1 VNKLKA
7 IFTNKDVLK
16 KMGITILILLAFRI
30 LVWVPIPLID
40 VQNLTGFIKQNEFLA
55 ILNNFSGQ
63 ALGNLSIMAMGI
75 SPYITASIVIQLLQ
89 MDIIPILKEWG
100 EQGEA
105 GKQKIN
111 RLTRIVALIL
121 AFIQSL
127 VLLLGL
133 GAARGG
139 ALIPSILE
147 PKMIHYIYM
156 ALVMTAG
163 TAVAIF
169 IGDLITKYGIGNGTS
184 MLIVAGIVTSL
195 PAMVTQLWALYIKP
209 PAGEALDIFLF
220 ILIMVL
226 NVAVLIGVTYLE
238 LAKRKIPIQYAN
250 VRAGRGRTDSNL
262 PIKLNT
268 AGVIPVIFASTILS
282 IPLSMVGMTNQ
293 STSSGAGYWLN
304 QIFNYQN
311 PIGFV
316 LYMVLIML
324 FAFFYS
330 FLMFN
335 PESVAENLSK
345 SNAYIP
351 GIRPG
356 EDTTNYISRLLFKI
370 TVLGTV
376 YLMILAALPIVTT
389 IIFGFKGTV
398 AQSVTIGGTSLIIVV
413 GVALETVNQIIT
425 QSTEQEYKRLF

>member
-139 ALIPSILE
+139 ALIPRILE
-147 PKMIHYIYM
+147 PKIIHYIYM

-195 PAMVTQLWALYIKP
+195 PAMVTQLWTLYIKP

-250 VRAGRGRTDSNL
+250 VRAGRGKTDSNL

-282 IPLSMVGMTNQ
+282 IPLSMVGMTNR
-293 STSSGAGYWLN
+293 ST
-304 QIFNYQN
+304 
-311 PIGFV
+311 
-316 LYMVLIML
+316 
-324 FAFFYS
+324 
-330 FLMFN
+330 
-335 PESVAENLSK
+335 ESV
-345 SNAYIP
+345 
-351 GIRPG
+351 
-356 EDTTNYISRLLFKI
+356 
-370 TVLGTV
+370 VLV
-376 YLMILAALPIVTT
+376 
-389 IIFGFKGTV
+389 
-398 AQSVTIGGTSLIIVV
+398 IG
-413 GVALETVNQIIT
+413 
-425 QSTEQEYKRLF
+425 

>member
-1 VNKLKA
+1 MNKIKA
-7 IFTNKDVLK
+7 IFTNTNVLK
-16 KMGITILILLAFRI
+16 RIGITVLILLVFRI
-30 LVWVPIPLID
+30 LVWVPIPLVD
-40 VQNLTGFIKQNEFLA
+40 VDNLTDFIKGNEFLA

-89 MDIIPILKEWG
+89 MDIVPFLKEWG

-121 AFIQSL
+121 AFIQSM

-133 GAARGG
+133 SSVRGG

-147 PKMIHYIYM
+147 PSIVHYIYM
-156 ALVMTAG
+156 SLIITAG
-163 TAVAIF
+163 TAIAIF

-195 PAMVTQLWALYIKP
+195 PAMVTQLWTLYITQ
-209 PAGEALDIFLF
+209 GTGGLDIFLF
-220 ILIMVL
+220 VLIMVI
-226 NVAVLIGVTYLE
+226 NVAVIIGVTYLE

-250 VRAGRGRTDSNL
+250 VRAGRGKTDSNL

-282 IPLSMVGMTNQ
+282 IPLSILGMMN
-293 STSSGAGYWLN
+293 SSSESGVGYWLN

-335 PESVAENLSK
+335 PEKVSDNLSK
-345 SNAYIP
+345 SNAFIP

-370 TVLGTV
+370 TLLGTV
-376 YLMILAALPIVTT
+376 YLMTLAALPILTT
-389 IIFGFKGTV
+389 MIFGFDGTI

-413 GVALETVNQIIT
+413 GVALETSNQIIT

>member
-1 VNKLKA
+1 
-7 IFTNKDVLK
+7 
-16 KMGITILILLAFRI
+16 MG
-30 LVWVPIPLID
+30 
-40 VQNLTGFIKQNEFLA
+40 
-55 ILNNFSGQ
+55 
-63 ALGNLSIMAMGI
+63 MGI
-75 SPYITASIVIQLLQ
+75 SPYITDCIVFHLLQ
-89 MDIIPILKEWG
+89 MVFIQLLKEWG

-139 ALIPSILE
+139 ALIPRILE
-147 PKMIHYIYM
+147 PSIVHYIYM
-156 ALVMTAG
+156 SLIITAG
-163 TAVAIF
+163 TAIAIF

-195 PAMVTQLWALYIKP
+195 PAMVTQLWTLYIKP

-238 LAKRKIPIQYAN
+238 LAKENSIQYAN
-250 VRAGRGRTDSNL
+250 VRAGRGKTDSNL

-282 IPLSMVGMTNQ
+282 IPLSILGMMDD
-293 STSSGAGYWLN
+293 SSSESGVGYWLS

-398 AQSVTIGGTSLIIVV
+398 AQSVTIGTSLIIVV

>member
-1 VNKLKA
+1 MNKLKA

-30 LVWVPIPLID
+30 LIWVPIPLID

-139 ALIPSILE
+139 ALIPNILE

-195 PAMVTQLWALYIKP
+195 PAMVTQLWTLYITEGGK
-209 PAGEALDIFLF
+209 ALDIFLF

-250 VRAGRGRTDSNL
+250 VRAGRGKTDSNL

-282 IPLSMVGMTNQ
+282 IPLSIVGMTNQ

-304 QIFNYQN
+304 QIFSYQN

>member
-1 VNKLKA
+1 MNKLKA
-7 IFTNKDVLK
+7 IFTNKNVLK
-16 KMGITILILLAFRI
+16 RMGITILILLVFRI
-30 LVWVPIPLID
+30 LVWIPIPLID
-40 VQNLTGFIKQNEFLA
+40 VENLTGFIRQNEFLA

-89 MDIIPILKEWG
+89 MDIVPILKEWG

-121 AFIQSL
+121 AFIQSM

-147 PKMIHYIYM
+147 PSVIHYIYM
-156 ALVMTAG
+156 SLVITAG
-163 TAVAIF
+163 TAIAIF

-195 PAMVTQLWALYIKP
+195 PAMITQLWTLYITD
-209 PAGEALDIFLF
+209 GGTGLDIFLF
-220 ILIMVL
+220 ILIMVI
-226 NVAVLIGVTYLE
+226 NIAVLIGVTYLE

-250 VRAGRGRTDSNL
+250 VRAGRGKTDSNL

-282 IPLSMVGMTNQ
+282 IPLSIVGMTNS
-293 STSSGAGYWLN
+293 STGSGIGYWLN

-335 PESVAENLSK
+335 PESVSDNLSK
-345 SNAYIP
+345 SNAFIP

-370 TVLGTV
+370 TLLGTV
-376 YLMILAALPIVTT
+376 YLMVLAALPIITT
-389 IIFGFKGTV
+389 IIFGFEGTV

-413 GVALETVNQIIT
+413 GVALETTNQIIT

>member
-1 VNKLKA
+1 
-7 IFTNKDVLK
+7 
-16 KMGITILILLAFRI
+16 MGITILILLVFRI
-30 LVWVPIPLID
+30 LVWIPIPLID
-40 VQNLTGFIKQNEFLA
+40 VENLTGFIRQNEFLA

-133 GAARGG
+133 GAARG
-139 ALIPSILE
+139 AVLIPHDRLLE
-147 PKMIHYIYM
+147 PSIIHYIYM
-156 ALVMTAG
+156 SLVITAG
-163 TAVAIF
+163 TAIAIF

-195 PAMVTQLWALYIKP
+195 PAMITQLWTLYITD
-209 PAGEALDIFLF
+209 GGTGLDIFLF
-220 ILIMVL
+220 ILIMVI
-226 NVAVLIGVTYLE
+226 NIAVLIGVTYLE

-250 VRAGRGRTDSNL
+250 VRAGRGKTDSNL

-293 STSSGAGYWLN
+293 STSSGVGYWLN

-345 SNAYIP
+345 SNAYIQ

-356 EDTTNYISRLLFKI
+356 EEDR
-370 TVLGTV
+370 
-376 YLMILAALPIVTT
+376 
-389 IIFGFKGTV
+389 
-398 AQSVTIGGTSLIIVV
+398 
-413 GVALETVNQIIT
+413 
-425 QSTEQEYKRLF
+425 

>member
-1 VNKLKA
+1 MNKLKA
-7 IFTNKDVLK
+7 IFTNKNVLK
-16 KMGITILILLAFRI
+16 RLGITILILLAFRI
-30 LVWVPIPLID
+30 LIWIPIPLID
-40 VQNLTGFIKQNEFLA
+40 VDNLTGFIKQNEFLS

-89 MDIIPILKEWG
+89 MDIVPVLKEWS

-111 RLTRIVALIL
+111 RLTRIVAVIL
-121 AFIQSL
+121 AFIQSM

-147 PKMIHYIYM
+147 PKVIHYIYM
-156 ALVMTAG
+156 SLIITAG
-163 TAVAIF
+163 TAIAIF

-195 PAMVTQLWALYIKP
+195 PAMVTQLWTLYITQGGK
-209 PAGEALDIFLF
+209 GLDIFLF
-220 ILIMVL
+220 IIIMLL
-226 NVAVLIGVTYLE
+226 NVAVLVAVTYLE

-250 VRAGRGRTDSNL
+250 VRAGRGKTDSNL

-282 IPLSMVGMTNQ
+282 IPLSIIGMTNK
-293 STSSGAGYWLN
+293 STSSGIGYWLN
-304 QIFNYQN
+304 QIFSYQN

-316 LYMVLIML
+316 LYMTLIML
-324 FAFFYS
+324 FSFFYS

-335 PESVAENLSK
+335 PESVSDNLSK

-351 GIRPG
+351 GVRPG

-370 TVLGTV
+370 TLLGTI

-389 IIFGFKGTV
+389 VMFGFKGTV

-413 GVALETVNQIIT
+413 GVALETTNQIIT

>member
-1 VNKLKA
+1 MNKIKA

-16 KMGITILILLAFRI
+16 RLGLTIIILLVFRI
-30 LVWVPIPLID
+30 LIWIPIPLID
-40 VQNLTGFIKQNEFLA
+40 VQNLTGFIKHNEFLA

-75 SPYITASIVIQLLQ
+75 SPYITASIVVQLLQ
-89 MDIIPILKEWG
+89 MDIVPFLKEWG

-105 GKQKIN
+105 GQQKLN
-111 RLTRIVALIL
+111 RLTRVVALFL
-121 AFIQSL
+121 SFIQAM

-133 GAARGG
+133 GSAAGG

-147 PKMIHYIYM
+147 PSVIHYIYM
-156 ALVMTAG
+156 SLVITAG
-163 TAVAIF
+163 TAIAIF
-169 IGDLITKYGIGNGTS
+169 IGDLITKYGVGNGTS

-195 PAMVTQLWALYIKP
+195 PAMVTQLWTLYITQ
-209 PAGEALDIFLF
+209 GSGVDTLWF
-220 ILIMVL
+220 ILLMLL

-282 IPLSMVGMTNQ
+282 IPLSIIGMMNKT
-293 STSSGAGYWLN
+293 TESGIGYWLN
-304 QIFNYQN
+304 QIFSYQN

-316 LYMVLIML
+316 LYMTLILL

-335 PESVAENLSK
+335 PESVSDNLSK

-356 EDTTNYISRLLFKI
+356 EDTSNYISRLLFKI
-370 TVLGTV
+370 TLLGTV
-376 YLMILAALPIVTT
+376 YLMILAAMPIVTT
-389 IIFGFKGTV
+389 IIFGFEGTV

-413 GVALETVNQIIT
+413 GVALETTNQIIT
-425 QSTEQEYKRLF
+425 QSTEQEYGTMF